1 VTGPTVPEL
10 LDPAPIALEPAE
22 LAEPDELV
30 LTVALL
36 LANVVL
42 CPARA
47 GS

>member
-1 VTGPTVPEL
+1 VTGPTVPVL
-10 LDPAPIALEPAE
+10 LDPAPIALDPAE

-36 LANVVL
+36 LASAVL
-42 CPARA
+42 FPARA